1 MVKNNSRKSKNLKIL
16 IFCSLLAAAG
26 VVLGQYLSIKI
37 GNSIRIG
44 FGNLPVIMAGCMF
57 GPLAGAS
64 VGIVSDIIG
73 AISFY
78 GIGSVNPIITL
89 AMAVEGIL
97 AGLIGRKLT
106 ATSLVAADFSAH
118 IVGAAVIKSIGLW
131 IWYRTPAL
139 QIWLRVGSTLIE
151 AVIESVLLVAL
162 FCSNT
167 VVIKNVRKLSQ

>member
-1 MVKNNSRKSKNLKIL
+1 MKKNNSRKNKNLKVL

-64 VGIVSDIIG
+64 VGVVSDIIG
-73 AISFY
+73 AVSFY
-78 GIGSVNPIITL
+78 GGSINPIITL
-89 AMAVEGIL
+89 AMATEGIL
-97 AGLIGRKLT
+97 AGLIGRRLT
-106 ATSLVAADFSAH
+106 APSLVAADFSAH
-118 IVGAAVIKSIGLW
+118 IVGAAIIKSIGLW
-131 IWYRTPAL
+131 IWYRTTP
-139 QIWLRVGSTLIE
+139 IEIGFRVASTLVE
-151 AVIESVLLVAL
+151 AVCESALLIAL

-167 VVIKNVRKLSQ
+167 VVVKNVRKLSQ